1 MKKAKHNLFQED
13 ATGIEEK
20 DIELVMSQ
28 ANATRNKAIRAL
40 KQSDNDIVNAIMSL
54 TM

>member
-1 MKKAKHNLFQED
+1 MCFGISLNFQVD

-28 ANATRNKAIRAL
+28 
-40 KQSDNDIVNAIMSL
+40 VNTFIKFQHCDS
-54 TM
+54 